1 MLSERMRESG
11 SPRGGA
17 AHGPRLDGRV
27 CPQPRRARGAR
38 WCWTRR
44 WTWISPTTPPRPTA
58 STSTPTPRCHPG
70 GSAPQPVLDTLLFQ
84 AEKEPFQGMLDVNIN
99 IQVMTH
105 QLLRLMG
112 IQDGSRH
119 HACIRSQPVKSA
131 LSRASPRPAGKAQHA
146 HKRGAC
152 LHASARALAPSL
164 GRARADRPCCAPRQV
179 DAGAYGTQA
188 MNLQGFYLR
197 GGVDS
202 TAVEAQFNYTRRAAE
217 FQAIGGAQFLS
228 TFFDVPPPQNLLPST
243 YQVLS
248 LTLSTCLTLTLPC
261 RVHAGAAALRLL
273 RRRCCGPAGLVG
285 LHAGGQW
292 MWARAQ
298 PKYLCTAE
306 ASRCR
311 AGQPSLHS

>member
-1 MLSERMRESG
+1 MALDWMAGYVLSPGARAAPG
-11 SPRGGA
+11 GAGRGG
-17 AHGPRLDGRV
+17 GPGSRQLHHHAL
-27 CPQPRRARGAR
+27 QPRPQRQRLGATPAALR
-38 WCWTRR
+38 RSLCWTLSCSR
-44 WTWISPTTPPRPTA
+44 
-58 STSTPTPRCHPG
+58 
-70 GSAPQPVLDTLLFQ
+70 QK
-84 AEKEPFQGMLDVNIN
+84 KEPFQGMLDVNIN

-188 MNLQGFYLR
+188 MTLQGFYLR